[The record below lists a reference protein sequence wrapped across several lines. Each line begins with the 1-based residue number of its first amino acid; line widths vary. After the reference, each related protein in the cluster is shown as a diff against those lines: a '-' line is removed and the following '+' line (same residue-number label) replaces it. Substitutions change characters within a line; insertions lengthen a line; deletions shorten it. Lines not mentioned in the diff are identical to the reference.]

1 MGKDGPSIILCISVQ
16 SACKLSFSMGKDGP
30 SIILCI
36 SVQSACKPNS
46 AENEMVHEY
55 QRTVS
60 KVREVAPLRQ
70 PF

>member
-1 MGKDGPSIILCISVQ
+1 
-16 SACKLSFSMGKDGP
+16 MGKDGP

-36 SVQSACKPNS
+36 SVQSACKPSS
-46 AENEMVHEY
+46 ADSEMVHECH
-55 QRTVS
+55 RTVS